1 MSQLTL
7 EGGSKVAIAI
17 ERIRFNAPRT
27 QPLWLAQSYGK
38 DSIVME
44 RLVRLSGVPFESHHN
59 VVGVEPPE
67 LIQFGRKHYPGTH
80 WDMPERSMF
89 DLVVTNGLP
98 TRMHRWC
105 CRELKER
112 GGAGRTV
119 VTGIRAQESNKRR
132 HRSVYEACYR
142 DNSRHFINP
151 VVDWT
156 AKDVW
161 AFIGEYQLP
170 YCELYDQ
177 GFKRLGCILCPNN
190 GKVSTQRHLVRWPK
204 IAEAWKRA
212 GIRSWERQTGGMKA
226 WPTGESYWKWWLT
239 RTRQPVKNDD
249 PTLFT
254 M

>member
-7 EGGSKVAIAI
+7 SATSKTAIAI
-17 ERIRFNAPRT
+17 ERIRFNAPRNG
-27 QPLWLAQSYGK
+27 PLWIAQSYGK
-38 DSIVME
+38 DSAVMQE
-44 RLVRLSGVPFESHHN
+44 LVRLSGVPFESHHN

-67 LIQFGRKHYPGTH
+67 LIKFGRMNYPDTH

-89 DLVVTNGLP
+89 DLVVSNGLP

-119 VTGIRAQESNKRR
+119 VTGVRAQESNKRR
-132 HRSVYEACYR
+132 HRGVYETCFR
-142 DNSRHFINP
+142 DDTRHFLNP
-151 VVDWT
+151 IVDWT
-156 AKDVW
+156 TKDVW
-161 AFIGEYQLP
+161 AFIEERQLP
-170 YCELYDQ
+170 VCELYHQ

-190 GKVSTQRHLVRWPK
+190 GRIATRKHLAMWPK

-212 GIRSWERQTGGMKA
+212 GIRSWERRTVGMKA
-226 WPTGESYWKWWLT
+226 WATGEDYWQWWLT
-239 RTRQPVKNDD
+239 RTRQPLTNEY